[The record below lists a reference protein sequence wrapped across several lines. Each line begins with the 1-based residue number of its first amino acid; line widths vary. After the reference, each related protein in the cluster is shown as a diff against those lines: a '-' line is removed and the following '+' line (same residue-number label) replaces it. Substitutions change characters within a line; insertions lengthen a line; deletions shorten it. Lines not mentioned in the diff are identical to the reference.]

1 MLKMARKPQ
10 ITDQVATSAAQ
21 ATHTRR
27 ESTTD
32 PRTRAPSPPNKMP
45 EDEDRP
51 LPAIASSLSSEHDPI
66 ADDHR
71 REP

>member
-45 EDEDRP
+45 ETKTGRCQP
-51 LPAIASSLSSEHDPI
+51 SPAP
-66 ADDHR
+66 
-71 REP
+71 